1 MEINATFVGQ
11 AVAFVIFVYLC
22 MKWVWPPLI
31 NALEKRQQEIKDG
44 LDAAD
49 KAKKNL
55 EIAKSSSAEAL
66 RNAKIEA
73 QKIIDEA
80 NKQRSIILDKAEVEA
95 NEAKQRILENAQSQI
110 EAEYNKARENLRAEA
125 VALAVAGAEK
135 ILSQK
140 VDSKSD
146 QEMVKKII
154 ESL

>member
-22 MKWVWPPLI
+22 MKWVWPPLM
-31 NALEKRQQEIKDG
+31 NALEKRQKEIKDG

-110 EAEYNKARENLRAEA
+110 EAEYNKARETLRAEA
-125 VALAVAGAEK
+125 VSLAVAGAEK

>member
-22 MKWVWPPLI
+22 MKWVWPPLM
-31 NALEKRQQEIKDG
+31 NALEKRQKEIKDG

-125 VALAVAGAEK
+125 VSLAVAGAEK

>member
-110 EAEYNKARENLRAEA
+110 EAEYNNARENLRAEA